1 MTHLL
6 LKRQLK
12 FEFWSME
19 KKDINAMIKKQSVI
33 IITFCILGLG
43 GVFTRPIYFRRKW
56 ASLIETEIKLF
67 STFI

>member
-43 GVFTRPIYFRRKW
+43 GIH
-56 ASLIETEIKLF
+56 
-67 STFI
+67 